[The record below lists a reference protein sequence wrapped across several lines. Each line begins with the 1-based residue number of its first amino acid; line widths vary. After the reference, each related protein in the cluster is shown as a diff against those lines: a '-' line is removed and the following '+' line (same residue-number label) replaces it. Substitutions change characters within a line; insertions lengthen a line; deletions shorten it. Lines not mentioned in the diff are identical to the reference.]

1 MRAYVQGRVNILADS
16 VSVLISI
23 FVVLAGLAFG
33 SFLNVCI
40 SRLPRHE
47 SVVRPR
53 SRCPRCRTPILNR
66 DNLPVLSWVLLRG
79 RCRSCGAWIPL
90 RYPLVEATTA
100 ALFLLCYF
108 QFGLTLGGVGSAVL
122 CWMLLGLAVT
132 DSETFLLPDALTL
145 PGLALGVVYSGF
157 QDSGRPPGVGF
168 SASSHSSAWNLSFAV
183 SWRAAGESLLWAGC
197 AAALILL
204 IRGLY
209 WLVRRREGI
218 GLGDA
223 KLLAM
228 IAAWLGP
235 WQTGLVLFLAATCAA
250 VYGLGLI
257 AWARLRHSTE
267 KRLTVRIPLGAFLCA
282 AGIFCVFEGE
292 AILSWYLRFFR

>member
-1 MRAYVQGRVNILADS
+1 MRGGLRVRVWSCVHILADS

-23 FVVLAGLAFG
+23 FTVLAGLTFG

-53 SRCPRCRTPILNR
+53 SRCPQCLTPILNR
-66 DNLPVLSWVLLRG
+66 DNVPLLSWVLLRG
-79 RCRSCGAWIPL
+79 RCRSCGARIPV
-90 RYPLVEATTA
+90 RYPLVESVTA
-100 ALFLLCYF
+100 GLFLLSYF
-108 QFGLTLGGVGSAVL
+108 EFGLTVRGVASAVL
-122 CWMLLGLAVT
+122 CWLLLGLAAT
-132 DSETFLLPDALTL
+132 DAETLLLPDALTL
-145 PGLALGVVYSGF
+145 PGLVLGVVYSGLRYRDSLGTGF
-157 QDSGRPPGVGF
+157 QWG
-168 SASSHSSAWNLSFAV
+168 
-183 SWRAAGESLLWAGC
+183 AAGESLLWAVC
-197 AAALILL
+197 AAVLILL

-235 WQTGLVLFLAATCAA
+235 WQAGLVLFLAVVCAA
-250 VYGLGLI
+250 AYGVGMI
-257 AWARLRHSTE
+257 ARGRIQRLPGN
-267 KRLTVRIPLGAFLCA
+267 KLTARIPLGAFLCA
-282 AGIFCVFEGE
+282 AGILSLFRGE
-292 AILSWYLRFFR
+292 LILGWYFRFFR